1 MAAFDWIN
9 TVGSVAGFCTTISML
24 PQLHSIW
31 RRKSARDVSLTM
43 ILVLIFGIALW
54 IVYGLGIGSVPI
66 IVTNGVSLMVD
77 LSVLAIKLHYDR
89 KHASRS

>member
-1 MAAFDWIN
+1 
-9 TVGSVAGFCTTISML
+9 
-24 PQLHSIW
+24 
-31 RRKSARDVSLTM
+31 M